1 MRLVQVGPGGV
12 VLVKDTPLGV
22 LLICGYV
29 LVPPLGVDV
38 MVIGMGVLSSYTV
51 ILVVGNMDGVTV

>member
-1 MRLVQVGPGGV
+1 M
-12 VLVKDTPLGV
+12 LVKDTPLGV

-38 MVIGMGVLSSYTV
+38 MVMGIGVLSSYTV
-51 ILVVGNMDGVTV
+51 ILVVGKMDGVTV